1 MYKSQFI
8 LDEKREIT
16 GEGAAPRHND
26 RTRLQLAKNPWSL
39 LRTFTELTSSQRKSN
54 TKLIGEAS
62 ASPFGRR
69 SCRGQ
74 RAALLDA
81 LPPLGSQLSRAT
93 SPKDRRLLIRL
104 FGISQMP

>member
-1 MYKSQFI
+1 
-8 LDEKREIT
+8 
-16 GEGAAPRHND
+16 
-26 RTRLQLAKNPWSL
+26 
-39 LRTFTELTSSQRKSN
+39 
-54 TKLIGEAS
+54 LIGEAS